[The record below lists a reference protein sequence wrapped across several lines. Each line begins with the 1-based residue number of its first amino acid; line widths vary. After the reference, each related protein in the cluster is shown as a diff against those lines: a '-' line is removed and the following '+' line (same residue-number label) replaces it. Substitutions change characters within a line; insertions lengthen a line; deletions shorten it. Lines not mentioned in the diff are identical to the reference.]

1 MQHYKLIDN
10 LNFGTQVLSPL
21 HELWY
26 RSQVCN
32 QLLNLHDIIQL
43 SCLSLHILQF
53 LDQTLV

>member
-10 LNFGTQVLSPL
+10 INFGTQVLSPL
-21 HELWY
+21 HELT
-26 RSQVCN
+26 QVCN